1 MLALWNWKNEHP
13 INIERDAKPVAFAR
27 AWAARDA
34 DMEVKILG
42 FGVLCNAE
50 MDEAGFTQH
59 TCGQNLTHCDP
70 GFYGTE
76 N

>member
-1 MLALWNWKNEHP
+1 MLDLWNWKNEHP
-13 INIERDAKPVAFAR
+13 INIERDADRVAFAR
-27 AWAARDA
+27 AWATRDA

-59 TCGQNLTHCDP
+59 TGGQDLTQSDP
-70 GFYGTE
+70 VLYRTKD
-76 N
+76 